1 MKISILG
8 YGWFGSALGT
18 SLLEDGH
25 EVHGSVTTEQ
35 RLEALHKAGIQASVI
50 KLGGAEPLDPA
61 ADFWD
66 CDALVIASN
75 VRLVANPSYIDGL
88 KQLIE
93 IILSKNIKKTILIS
107 STSVFGDTGQSVD
120 ESSSCDP
127 QTGSGEILLQMESLL
142 QQLPDGRSTALRF
155 GGLVGP
161 GRHPGRFF
169 AGKKGVANGL
179 APVNLIHLDDCIGV
193 TKRLLHME
201 QLPRC
206 LNAVGPDHP
215 SRAAF
220 YTLAA
225 EMQGLAVPEFIPEK
239 LDWKIVRSRYNEEI
253 GYTYLVNDWES
264 WLRSGSGLI

>member
-8 YGWFGSALGT
+8 YGWFGSALGM

-25 EVHGSVTTEQ
+25 EIKGSVTTEQ
-35 RLEALHKAGIQASVI
+35 KLEALCATGIRASLI
-50 KLGGAEPLDPA
+50 KLGGPEPLNPA

-75 VRLVANPSYIDGL
+75 VRLVANPTYNDGL
-88 KQLIE
+88 KQVIE
-93 IILSKNIKKTILIS
+93 IILSKCIKKTILIS
-107 STSVFGDTGQSVD
+107 STSVFGDTRQYVD
-120 ESSSCDP
+120 EISICNP
-127 QTGSGEILLQMESLL
+127 ETGSGEILLQMESLF
-142 QQLPDGRSTALRF
+142 QQLPDGLSTALRF

-179 APVNLIHLDDCIGV
+179 APVNLIHLDDCIGI
-193 TKRLLHME
+193 TKRLLQME
-201 QLPRC
+201 RLPRC

-225 EMQGLAVPEFIPEK
+225 EMQGLPIPEFIPEK
-239 LDWKIVRSRYNEEI
+239 LGWKIVGSKYNEEI
-253 GYTYLVNDWES
+253 GYKYLVNDWES
-264 WLRSGSGLI
+264 WLRSASSSN